1 MCSCYSQI
9 ILCLAVNLIFSWKR
23 LQQYL
28 KFFQQEEYDNKRF
41 INWYFA
47 NTTFDKK
54 ISLFCVL
61 LLGVNLVYPL
71 SLVVAAISF
80 SLYALWLVFSEKN
93 PTKFGKIKLKLT
105 ERAKRIYGLAFL
117 LYLVLQIIW
126 LSKLSL
132 NPFNFLIT
140 QIFLFSNLAL
150 LSTAS
155 EKFTAI

>member
-23 LQQYL
+23 LQRYL

-80 SLYALWLVFSEKN
+80 SLYALWLVFSEK
-93 PTKFGKIKLKLT
+93 KM
-105 ERAKRIYGLAFL
+105 
-117 LYLVLQIIW
+117 LVFSFRRYSISRTALRTRSAPNVPIW
-126 LSKLSL
+126 KARVT
-132 NPFNFLIT
+132 I
-140 QIFLFSNLAL
+140 
-150 LSTAS
+150 AS
-155 EKFTAI
+155 RL